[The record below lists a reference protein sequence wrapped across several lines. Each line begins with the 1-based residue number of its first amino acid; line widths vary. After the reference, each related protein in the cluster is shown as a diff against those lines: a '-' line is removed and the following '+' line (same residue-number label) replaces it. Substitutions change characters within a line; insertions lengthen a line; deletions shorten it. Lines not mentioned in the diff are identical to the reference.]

1 MGETWKS
8 ALSFHTG
15 HPLSVLA
22 HGNSELTGV
31 IPGARNGAQARSN
44 VPATSLPSHR

>member
-1 MGETWKS
+1 MGETWKP

-15 HPLSVLA
+15 HPLSVLIQ
-22 HGNSELTGV
+22 GNSEATGA

-44 VPATSLPSHR
+44 APVASLPAHR